1 MKKWFSIVAFL
12 LAFCC
17 VSAQQVEPARYEV
30 DRWSKD
36 QGCHFESFGAK
47 GGIMVSQTDRT
58 DEHKSQLWNFAL
70 LDSSL
75 YEMRSDLIP
84 LSSRMSFVGSA
95 SDDDFAV
102 FLFTNDKL
110 KKTDTISLCAI
121 CFNRKDL
128 TYKSFGEM
136 LPEKTVIRSVGVVDG
151 NMMMAVNDKTGNGTL
166 LFFDLNS
173 NSCRSVNPSS
183 ANSFILFQTASF
195 QKQHCFVVA
204 VREYEN
210 KRFVAT
216 SFLVYSPS
224 GALLQK
230 HRYENGENAG
240 LGRMCFD
247 FDENQRLVVIGT
259 LERESNRKVDLEG
272 VTENFDKIS
281 VGVVWVR
288 FDGAAQ
294 TKAYLFKNM
303 PEIELALTASDRVRV
318 REERIKL
325 GKSREKDKKEI
336 AFQFLTPRLTHFNG
350 LSVFSAEAFVP
361 EYHTE
366 TRMSYGYG
374 YGFYGSHPYT
384 YTVFDGYDFISE
396 ILLAFDKDGNL
407 KWQTSVKFD
416 NDLTYDLTKHC
427 GEAVCHDELVV
438 ASSYENALRYVVFDA
453 DGQPLLNQQS
463 VDIEPLHGAD
473 YVEDEYFA
481 QIGPWFGSRF
491 LIFGCQIIQ
500 NGVLPK
506 PHRTVFFLQKV
517 QYE

>member
-36 QGCHFESFGAK
+36 QGCHFESFGAI

-110 KKTDTISLCAI
+110 KKTDTISFCAI

>member
-110 KKTDTISLCAI
+110 KKTDTISFCAI

-128 TYKSFGEM
+128 TYKSFGEI

>member
-110 KKTDTISLCAI
+110 KKTDTISFCAI

-463 VDIEPLHGAD
+463 VDIELLHGAD

>member
-1 MKKWFSIVAFL
+1 MKKWFSIVVFL

-110 KKTDTISLCAI
+110 KKTDTISFCAI

-183 ANSFILFQTASF
+183 ANSFILFQTESF

-204 VREYEN
+204 AREYEN
-210 KRFVAT
+210 KRYVAT

>member
-110 KKTDTISLCAI
+110 KKTDTISFCAI

-463 VDIEPLHGAD
+463 VDIELLHGAD

-491 LIFGCQIIQ
+491 LVFGCQIIQ

>member
-1 MKKWFSIVAFL
+1 MKKLFFIL
-12 LAFCC
+12 
-17 VSAQQVEPARYEV
+17 VSLFVICRVPAQQIEPARYEV
-30 DRWSKD
+30 GRWSKD

-47 GGIMVSQTDRT
+47 GGILVSQTDRT

-75 YEMRSDLIP
+75 YEMRTDLIP
-84 LSSRMSFVGSA
+84 LSSRMSFAGSA

-110 KKTDTISLCAI
+110 KKTDTISFCAI

-136 LPEKTVIRSVGVVDG
+136 LPEKTVIHSLEVVDG

-173 NSCRSVNPSS
+173 NSYRSVNPSL

-204 VREYEN
+204 AREYEN
-210 KRFVAT
+210 KRYVAT

-247 FDENQRLVVIGT
+247 FDENQRLVVMGT
-259 LERESNRKVDLEG
+259 LEQESNKKVDLEG

-281 VGVVWVR
+281 VGVVWIR
-288 FDGAAQ
+288 FDGMAQ

-318 REERIKL
+318 REERLKS
-325 GKSREKDKKEI
+325 GKNKEKEKKEI
-336 AFQFLTPRLTHFNG
+336 AFQFLTPRLTHYG
-350 LSVFSAEAFVP
+350 DLSVFAAEAFVP

-366 TRMSYGYG
+366 TRMNYG
-374 YGFYGSHPYT
+374 YGFGFYGAHPYT
-384 YTVFDGYDFISE
+384 YTIFDGYDFISE
-396 ILLAFDKDGNL
+396 ILLAFDKDGDL

-416 NDLTYDLTKHC
+416 NYLTYDLTRHC

-438 ASSYENALRYVVFDA
+438 TSSCENALRYVVFDA

-463 VDIEPLHGAD
+463 ADIEPMHGAD

-481 QIGPWFGSRF
+481 QIEPWFGSRF
-491 LIFGCQIIQ
+491 LIFGCQAIQ
-500 NGVLPK
+500 NGVLPT